1 MAKGSRSGSGSSAPL
16 IGSSLA
22 GGFLSQGAGI
32 GAIGCK
38 PEDNS
43 FYCRFSRFVMILKN
57 ALFVA
62 LILVFL
68 VFLFRNRKKLFS

>member
-1 MAKGSRSGSGSSAPL
+1 MAKGSSAPL
-16 IGSSLA
+16 IGSLA

-43 FYCRFSRFVMILKN
+43 FYCQSSRFVMVIKN
-57 ALFVA
+57 LLFIV
-62 LILVFL
+62 LLLVLAFY
-68 VFLFRNRKKLFS
+68 LFRNRKKILG

>member
-16 IGSSLA
+16 IGSLA

-38 PEDNS
+38 PEDTS
-43 FYCRFSRFVMILKN
+43 FYCTSSRFVGSLKNVLFLVMILVL
-57 ALFVA
+57 AVY
-62 LILVFL
+62 
-68 VFLFRNRKKLFS
+68 LFRNRKQFLG

>member
-1 MAKGSRSGSGSSAPL
+1 MAKGSRTGSGAPIL
-16 IGSSLA
+16 GSLA

-43 FYCRFSRFVMILKN
+43 FYCRFSRFVMNIKG
-57 ALFVA
+57 ALFIVMILA
-62 LILVFL
+62 LVFY
-68 VFLFRNRKKLFS
+68 LFKNRKQFF